1 MIASA
6 SYTLVIVNDGGPGPK
21 GDTGDQGDPGAS
33 GTPAKVFTLK
43 AGRSTFIRDR
53 RNSTGSSVISLSL
66 DVQGYSGTPSLSAT
80 AGTLSEGSLTVP
92 LNAAPDSITVTATL
106 QGAGTAV
113 VVLSVIDETE
123 YNMYWGELSSAPSGV
138 IEGDHF
144 LCTAEISGPPAF
156 HAGVP
161 YEFVAGSWAEM
172 SGSDVGKMMNC
183 LGGMLRSPNV
193 QPTSGAL
200 FGWFRNLL
208 AKDAVIESLVS
219 SSAFIASLKAVSA
232 LFDSINVTGN
242 SSFGG
247 EITAPALKTQN
258 SENSSFTLSASGG
271 SASQGNA
278 NTVSAQGVL
287 GSQVK
292 ANIQARVNALSDK
305 TVYSA
310 SGSILGRS
318 DFDKV
323 MRISSVS
330 SSSATLASK
339 NGTSGLATESL
350 SWTNT
355 RPIPV
360 KVSASATPKQSRES
374 YTTYSVDWEYQYDTD
389 SWASSKPP
397 TTQGYT
403 SNPEVGD
410 TYRRNSNI
418 AEDPEGGWTFTSTY
432 YIAVENSETNYDY
445 NTGSVTI
452 TNNGTVVSGSSFIVD
467 SGRTLTITLSR
478 PASPHSAWD
487 DWSESSQVNGQTSI
501 TWKESDTFLPGILF
515 IGSSKASFYLSDL
528 SNGVYIN
535 SCSLAIN
542 GSTAL
547 NLTMGS
553 AVAWTFDSSF
563 GAIYKLVTFSWS
575 NSLTGTATRFSGT
588 PTASYHDSNGTAHS
602 VGTLTTASYSP
613 SSIAVSGTYSF
624 TLSTSSYVSAYSISI
639 AVVAQPKGVY
649 AQSLY
654 PQEDGQ
660 YDLGGTVNG
669 VVRGWRNAY
678 VGSLTAGSL
687 IPGASGKTIGDS
699 SNPWSSAS
707 INNVTGNVNSAGT
720 GNRVYGAVF
729 N

>member
-1 MIASA
+1 MLASA
-6 SYTLVIVNDGGPGPK
+6 NYTLVVVNDGAPGPK
-21 GDTGDQGDPGAS
+21 GDPGDQGDPGNS
-33 GTPAKVFTLK
+33 GIPARVFALK
-43 AGRSTFIRDR
+43 PDRSTFIRDR
-53 RNSTGSSVISLSL
+53 RNSTGSTVISLSL
-66 DVQGYSGTPSLSAT
+66 DVQGYSGTPSISAT
-80 AGTLSEGSLTVP
+80 SGTLSQGSLTVP
-92 LNAAPDSITVTATL
+92 MNTAPDSITVTAAL
-106 QGAGTAV
+106 SGAGTAV

-123 YNMYWGELSSAPSGV
+123 YDMYWGELSSAPSNV
-138 IEGDHF
+138 LEGDHF
-144 LCTAEISGPPAF
+144 LCTAEISGF

-172 SGSDVGKMMNC
+172 SGSDVGRMMNC

-219 SSAFIASLKAVSA
+219 SSAFITSLKAVTA

-330 SSSATLASK
+330 SSSATLSSMS
-339 NGTSGLATESL
+339 GTSGLVTEAL

-374 YTTYSVDWEYQYDTD
+374 YTTYSLDWEYQYDTD

-487 DWSESSQVNGQTSI
+487 DWAESSLVAGLASI

-515 IGSSKASFYLSDL
+515 MSSSKASFYLSDL
-528 SNGVYIN
+528 SSGVCTG
-535 SCSLAIN
+535 SCSLSIN

-547 NLTMGS
+547 DLPMGS
-553 AVAWTFDSSF
+553 AVAWTFDSAC
-563 GAIYKLVTFSWS
+563 GAIYKLVAFSWS
-575 NSLTGTATRFSGT
+575 NSQTGTATRFSGT
-588 PTASYHDSNGTAHS
+588 PTASYNDMNGTAHS
-602 VGTLTTASYSP
+602 VSTLTTASYSP
-613 SSIAVSGTYSF
+613 SSIAVSGTSSF
-624 TLSTSSYVSAYSISI
+624 SLSSSSYVSAYSISI
-639 AVVAQPKGVY
+639 AVVAQPRGVY

-654 PQEDGQ
+654 PQDDGQ

-669 VVRGWRNAY
+669 ALRGWRNAY
-678 VGSLTAGSL
+678 VSSLTAGSL
-687 IPGASGKTIGDS
+687 APGASGKAIGDP

-707 INNVTGNVNSAGT
+707 ITSIQGNVNSSGT
-720 GNRVYGAVF
+720 AFRVYGAVF